1 MRASQAGVKQGMPIA
16 EAASLL
22 DRPPT
27 LQPTDKEGD
36 LLALQE
42 LVERFE
48 RFSPKISVENDLVA
62 ESLFLEIG
70 GVVRIFGS
78 EERLAQEVSNVA
90 KELGYRAWI
99 AVADCV
105 GAAWAASRY
114 LAQENEPAL
123 IRSGEREPLLA
134 LPIEALRLA
143 EKTALAFRKLGV
155 ETIRQAAAI
164 PRDAI
169 KARFGEEIL
178 TRLDQLLARRP
189 EPTQAVAPA
198 SEFFAKWSSEYP
210 IRQGQELAAAIAALL
225 DRLAGELRERD
236 RGLVELLCTFVEEGG
251 ASFERGLRLCEPVA
265 SPRDL
270 ARLLALELERSPV
283 RGAIGEIRLEA
294 IETAK
299 FLPRQRDLFA
309 SGSHRDPTKLGE
321 LLDRLGSRLGRENVV
336 RPVLVD
342 DPVPERSFLLVPVS
356 ARKPR
361 RRKPPALP
369 SPRQRPIRLLVE
381 PKSIRV
387 IATVPDGSP
396 HVFSLSSK
404 RHEILAAEGP
414 ERIEAAWW
422 RGQTIRRDYWRV
434 ETTTGARFWVFR
446 RLQDGAWF
454 LHGYFA

>member
-1 MRASQAGVKQGMPIA
+1 MPIA

-27 LQPTDKEGD
+27 LQPADAEGD
-36 LLALQE
+36 LLALKE

-48 RFSPKISVENDLVA
+48 RFSPKIGVESDGIA
-62 ESLFLEIG
+62 ESLFLEIN
-70 GVVRIFGS
+70 GVVRIFGG
-78 EERLAQEVSNVA
+78 EERLATELMDVA
-90 KELGYRAWI
+90 KELGYRVWI

-114 LAQENEPAL
+114 LAKEHEPAL
-123 IRSGEREPLLA
+123 IRSGGREPLLA
-134 LPIEALRLA
+134 LPVEALRLN

-155 ETIRQAAAI
+155 DTIRQAAAI

-178 TRLDQLLARRP
+178 TRLDQLLDRRP
-189 EPTQAVAPA
+189 EPTQAVSPA

-210 IRQGQELAAAIAALL
+210 IRQEQELAAALAALL
-225 DRLAGELRERD
+225 DQLAGELRERD
-236 RGLVELLCTFVEEGG
+236 RGVVELLCMFVEEGG
-251 ASFERGLRLCEPVA
+251 AAYERSLRLCEPVA

-270 ARLLALELERSPV
+270 AKLLALELERAPV

-309 SGSHRDPTKLGE
+309 GGSHRDPTKLGE

-342 DPVPERSFLLVPVS
+342 DPVPERSFRFVPVS
-356 ARKPR
+356 AKSPRK
-361 RRKPPALP
+361 RKSPALL

-381 PKSIRV
+381 PKPIRV

-396 HVFSLSSK
+396 HAIGVSSK
-404 RHEILAAEGP
+404 RHAILSAEGP

-422 RGQTIRRDYWRV
+422 RGQTVRRDYWRV
-434 ETTTGARFWVFR
+434 ETTTGARFWIFR

>member
-1 MRASQAGVKQGMPIA
+1 MPIA

-22 DRPPT
+22 GRPPM

-36 LLALQE
+36 LLALKE
-42 LVERFE
+42 LAQRFE
-48 RFSPKISVENDLVA
+48 RFSPKISVENDGTA
-62 ESLFLEIG
+62 ESLFLEIA

-78 EERLAQEVSNVA
+78 EEKLAAEVLSVA
-90 KELGYRAWI
+90 DGLGYRVWV

-134 LPIEALRLA
+134 LPVEALRLA
-143 EKTALAFRKLGV
+143 EKTSLAFRKLGV

-178 TRLDQLLARRP
+178 TRLDQLLDRRP
-189 EPTQAVAPA
+189 EPTPAVASL
-198 SEFFAKWSSEYP
+198 SEFSAKWSSEYP
-210 IRQGQELAAAIAALL
+210 IRQGQELAAALATLL
-225 DRLAGELRERD
+225 DRLAGELRELD
-236 RGLVELLCTFVEEGG
+236 RGVVELLCTFVEEGG
-251 ASFERGLRLCEPVA
+251 TPFERSLRLCEPVA

-283 RGAIGEIRLEA
+283 RGAIDEIRLEA

-309 SGSHRDPTKLGE
+309 GGSHRDPTKLGA
-321 LLDRLGSRLGRENVV
+321 LLDRLGSRLGRENVS
-336 RPVLVD
+336 RPVLID
-342 DPVPERSFLLVPVS
+342 DPVPERSFLFVPVS

-361 RRKPPALP
+361 KRRPVSLP

-381 PKSIRV
+381 PKPIRV

-396 HVFSLSSK
+396 HVFDLSSK
-404 RHEILAAEGP
+404 RHEVLSAEGP

-422 RGQTIRRDYWRV
+422 RGQTVRRDYWRV